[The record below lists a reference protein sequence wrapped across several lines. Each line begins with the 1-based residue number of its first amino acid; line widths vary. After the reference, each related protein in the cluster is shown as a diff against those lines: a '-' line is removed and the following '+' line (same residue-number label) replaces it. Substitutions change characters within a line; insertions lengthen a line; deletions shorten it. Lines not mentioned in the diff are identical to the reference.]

1 MTERATT
8 PNEQLHGRTMVIT
21 GSTDGIGR
29 AAALA
34 LVRRGARVIVMGRDP
49 RRTADVAA
57 ELGAEGRSAGGVAEP
72 LAGDLGSLAEVRR
85 VAAELTARCP
95 RLDVL
100 VHNAGAIFWSRGETV
115 DGHERTL
122 ALNHLAPFLLTAL
135 LEPRLRATAGARVVV
150 VSSRMHRRADVGYL
164 DDLESRRGY
173 SALRAYAASKLMNLH
188 FTFELARRL
197 AGSGVTANAVHP
209 GLVRSSFGL
218 AGGGLG
224 PVGFALLTRLFG
236 RTPEEGARTPVHVA
250 TAAGLAGVTGRFF
263 GNEREQQPSAAAL
276 DRAAWGRLWAE
287 SERLVGA

>member
-1 MTERATT
+1 MTERATA
-8 PNEQLHGRTMVIT
+8 PHEPLNGRTIVIT

-29 AAALA
+29 ATALA

-49 RRTADVAA
+49 RRTADVAT
-57 ELGAEGRSAGGVAEP
+57 ELSAEGRAAGGEAEP
-72 LAGDLGSLAEVRR
+72 LAGDLGSLAAVRR
-85 VAAELTARCP
+85 VAGELAVRCP

-100 VHNAGAIFWSRGETV
+100 VHNAGAIFWSREETV

-122 ALNHLAPFLLTAL
+122 ALNHLAPFLLTSL
-135 LEPRLRATAGARVVV
+135 LEPRLRASAGARVVV
-150 VSSRMHRRADVGYL
+150 VSSRMHQRADISYL

-197 AGSGVTANAVHP
+197 ADSGVTANAVHP
-209 GLVRSSFGL
+209 GLVRSSFGR

-236 RTPEEGARTPVHVA
+236 RTPEEGARTLVHVA
-250 TAAGLAGVTGRFF
+250 AAADLAGVTGRFF
-263 GNEREQQPSAAAL
+263 GSEREQQPSAAAL
-276 DRAAWGRLWAE
+276 DRAAWSRLWAE